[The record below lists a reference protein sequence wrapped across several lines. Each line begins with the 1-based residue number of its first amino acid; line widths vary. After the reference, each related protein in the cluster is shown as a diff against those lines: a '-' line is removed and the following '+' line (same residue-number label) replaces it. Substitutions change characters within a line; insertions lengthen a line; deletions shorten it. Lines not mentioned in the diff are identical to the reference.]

1 MFNGSF
7 LSSSFRVFFPLLSRV
22 PALLVATTLTRDGGG
37 CSGGHVI
44 YLSPYYPPPPCAR
57 VSAFSIP
64 LFTSYLLQQLHR
76 VAPSWALPLS
86 PPLRPSFLLSRSAS
100 VVVVVSI
107 ARGNRDSLP
116 PFLRRCYSLFLLF
129 FVSFLSTSVPLSRS
143 VRPHLSFFL
152 SALFSSFF
160 HYFFFILTGSVEY
173 FGNYS
178 GRFRLFFHRGTFR
191 ARIIRPFPFAFCL
204 RFSINKCEKP
214 TNECDVGFLLLL
226 SV

>member
-1 MFNGSF
+1 M
-7 LSSSFRVFFPLLSRV
+7 
-22 PALLVATTLTRDGGG
+22 TRDGGG

-86 PPLRPSFLLSRSAS
+86 PPLRPSFLLSLSAS
-100 VVVVVSI
+100 VVVVSI

-116 PFLRRCYSLFLLF
+116 PFLHRCFSLFLLF
-129 FVSFLSTSVPLSRS
+129 FVSFLSASILPSRS
-143 VRPHLSFFL
+143 LSAHISFFL
-152 SALFSSFF
+152 FTLFSSFL
-160 HYFFFILTGSVEY
+160 HYSFSVLTDSPEY

-178 GRFRLFFHRGTFR
+178 GKFRLFFS
-191 ARIIRPFPFAFCL
+191 L
-204 RFSINKCEKP
+204 RNISCSYYSPNSLC
-214 TNECDVGFLLLL
+214 FLP
-226 SV
+226 SFQHKQM